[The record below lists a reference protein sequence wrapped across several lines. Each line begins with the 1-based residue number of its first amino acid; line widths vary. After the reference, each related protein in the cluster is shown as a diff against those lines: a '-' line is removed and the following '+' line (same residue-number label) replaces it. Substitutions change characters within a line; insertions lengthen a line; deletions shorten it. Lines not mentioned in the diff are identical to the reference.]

1 MGTDAASSGRSGA
14 RPVVVGVDGSEPGTV
29 AALYAALLA
38 RERHVPLELVCGY
51 QNPLCGFGP
60 PMFGAANPV
69 VEEETR
75 HAADEVLSAT
85 AEQLRRQVAD
95 VTIQPHLRAGGA
107 ASVLIDAS
115 RRAAVTV
122 VGSRGAGGFAGL
134 VLGSV
139 SAQVAAHG
147 HGTVVVVRRSGTNLD
162 PTAVLAGPVLVGY
175 DSSAPAQAALAFAAQ
190 EAALRDTD
198 LVMIHVHWQAPWG
211 SGPEP
216 DTDPAELARQEAEQM
231 LAEAAGPLQER
242 HPGLAV
248 QLRPVHSLNPER
260 ELVEQSQGAGLVV
273 VGCRGRGG
281 FTGML
286 LGSVSHALVHHASCP
301 VAVVHD
307 H

>member
-1 MGTDAASSGRSGA
+1 MGTDAGSAAGRGA
-14 RPVVVGVDGSEPGTV
+14 RPVVAGVDGSEPSTRS
-29 AALYAALLA
+29 AHYAALLA
-38 RERHVPLELVCGY
+38 RERQVPLELLCAY
-51 QNPLCGFGP
+51 ENPLCGFGP
-60 PMFGAANPV
+60 PTFGAANPV

-75 HAADEVLSAT
+75 QAAEQVLSAT
-85 AEQLRRQVAD
+85 AEQLHRQSAE
-95 VTIQPHLRAGGA
+95 VTIQSHLRAGSA

-147 HGTVVVVRRSGTNLD
+147 HGTVVVVRPPADQPDPAAGLD
-162 PTAVLAGPVLVGY
+162 GPVLVGY
-175 DSSAPAQAALAFAAQ
+175 DASAPAQAALEFAAQ

-211 SGPEP
+211 AGPEP
-216 DTDPAELARQEAEQM
+216 DVDPAELARQEAEQM
-231 LAEAAGPLQER
+231 LAEAAGPLRER

-248 QLRPVHSLNPER
+248 QLRAVHSLNPER
-260 ELVEQSQGAGLVV
+260 ALVEQSEGAGLVV

-286 LGSVSHALVHHASCP
+286 LGSISHALVQHASCP